1 MAGRNYGAIDEESSR
16 ATPSTTTSSSTSPSS
31 SSLVVSRKSFALAT
45 IAVLAAALSVLGLS
59 FLSTHNEER
68 SELVS
73 ARGGAAVFQSLA
85 ETSVRTDKAHPYN
98 RMINSPDRVK
108 FINKEWTPAQTVN
121 PPPVHPYHGGYR
133 PAKVLHRDF
142 EHEPYGNHLPWEKGP
157 EGAQAKYAESLE
169 DSKAYRYMVDKNG
182 IVRKWETDLPLDR
195 YNPNHIVVSS
205 ALLDK
210 LSPLP
215 PPSINAKDVAGALQ
229 KQQKDEV
236 KKSFRSIFPHGM
248 FHDTIVDSR
257 TGAVSQIS
265 GVSQEEV
272 DCPGG
277 LFKCKDDSCVAHI
290 SYCPGC
296 DVYPVPEHCSLIQ
309 PHKSG
314 WRVSAGVRDG
324 RREYTLSSGQ
334 SAVDVVCV
342 SMESLVLLLLCCPFI
357 RLVVF
362 VRLVLDLEH
371 IFVGGSRD
379 VGCQG
384 EAVTGGIFDSGL
396 A

>member
-1 MAGRNYGAIDEESSR
+1 MAGRNYGAMEGEGAR
-16 ATPSTTTSSSTSPSS
+16 RTTTRTCSPSPSSYSS
-31 SSLVVSRKSFALAT
+31 SSLSASRKTLFVAP
-45 IAVLAAALSVLGLS
+45 IAVLAASLSLLAFT
-59 FLSTHNEER
+59 FLPTQTNER

-73 ARGGAAVFQSLA
+73 GRRGGALFQSLA

-108 FINKEWTPAQTVN
+108 FINTEWTPAQTVN
-121 PPPVHPYHGGYR
+121 PPPVHPYHGGSR
-133 PAKVLHRDF
+133 PSKVLHRDF

-215 PPSINAKDVAGALQ
+215 PPSINARDVAGALERHQ
-229 KQQKDEV
+229 KNEIQ
-236 KKSFRSIFPHGM
+236 KSFRSIFPKGM

-257 TGAVSQIS
+257 TGAVAQIA
-265 GVSQEEV
+265 GVSQEESV
-272 DCPGG
+272 CPGG
-277 LFKCKDDSCVAHI
+277 LYKCKDDSCVAHI

-314 WRVSAGVRDG
+314 WRVSA
-324 RREYTLSSGQ
+324 
-334 SAVDVVCV
+334 
-342 SMESLVLLLLCCPFI
+342 
-357 RLVVF
+357 
-362 VRLVLDLEH
+362 
-371 IFVGGSRD
+371 
-379 VGCQG
+379 VGC
-384 EAVTGGIFDSGL
+384 DSSNMQECGMADGNTL
-396 A
+396 FLPVSCSQRLFV